1 MIELLIAIEF
11 ACQAWTLRN
20 APKSGHG
27 EGDYFHGGN
36 GVALL
41 TPRKQAIDTTE
52 TRANA
57 GVANCLVLANSS
69 TGKYY

>member
-20 APKSGHG
+20 APKNGHC
-27 EGDYFHGGN
+27 EGNYFHGGN

-41 TPRKQAIDTTE
+41 TPRKQASDTAE
-52 TRANA
+52 NLASA
-57 GVANCLVLANSS
+57 GVKDNIGIKS
-69 TGKYY
+69 

>member
-11 ACQAWTLRN
+11 ACQAWALRN
-20 APKSGHG
+20 APKSAHG
-27 EGDYFHGGN
+27 EGDYFLAGN
-36 GVALL
+36 GVASP
-41 TPRKQAIDTTE
+41 TPIKQAGDTAE